1 MGPGDL
7 KDALSWLPEEEASE
21 LIVGFES
28 SDDAAVFRLEDGTA
42 LLQTVDFFPPVVDS
56 PRLFG
61 QIAAANALSDI
72 YAMGGRPI
80 TALNLA
86 AFPCGLEL
94 DLLGEILLGGH
105 EKVREAGALIVGGHT
120 IQDNEPK
127 YGLAVTGLVE
137 IKDVVTNAGLKPGD
151 ALVLTKPLGIGIL
164 TTALK
169 GEVVTEEEI
178 MDAILSAAEL
188 NRAASEAMLEIGV
201 DAATDITGFGLLGH
215 LREMA
220 LSSGVAAR
228 IEAEKIPVHEGA
240 IYFAKEGIIPGGA
253 RNNRAF
259 LDDHVDFLAEGL
271 PPEILYDPQTSGGL
285 VIGVEADKVDRL
297 VDALKSKGV
306 ATRAVIGRAVEGEP
320 GRIEVV

>member
-21 LIVGFES
+21 LIVGFEN
-28 SDDAAVFRLEDGTA
+28 SDDAAVFRMENGMA

-86 AFPCGLEL
+86 AFPCGLGL

-127 YGLAVTGLVE
+127 YGLAVTGVVE
-137 IKDVVTNAGLKPGD
+137 LKNLVTNAGLKPGD
-151 ALVLTKPLGIGIL
+151 KLVLTKPLGVGIL

-169 GEVVTEEEI
+169 GELVTEEEI
-178 MDAILSAAEL
+178 MEAILSAAEL
-188 NRAASEAMLEIGV
+188 NMSASEAMLEVGA

-215 LREMA
+215 LHEMA
-220 LSSGVAAR
+220 LASGVAVR
-228 IEAEKIPVHEGA
+228 IEAEKVPVHKGA
-240 IYFAKEGIIPGGA
+240 IEFAKESIVPGGA

-259 LDDHVDFLAEGL
+259 LAGHVGFNNDKVPA
-271 PPEILYDPQTSGGL
+271 EILCDPQTSGGL
-285 VIGVEADKVDRL
+285 LIGVESEKVDELTR
-297 VDALKSKGV
+297 ALEKKGV
-306 ATRAVIGRAVEGEP
+306 ETRSVIGEVMEGEP
-320 GRIEVV
+320 GRIEVA